1 MSLSTESV
9 PSDGPV
15 NRSFRRRRFH
25 PLLLL
30 AAQSRILVGGQAVI
44 EGVMMRVPGA
54 YAVAVQDPE
63 GTVQIQYQEF
73 TSAVERSRW
82 LKFPI
87 VRGVIHLFESLKIGL
102 ATLNW
107 SAEVAY
113 PDEAPKK
120 GSASSL
126 LTTTL
131 ALALGIGLFF
141 VAPLWITTK
150 LLQLEQQALG
160 FNLVSGAFRITFFLI
175 YLLAISFMKDVRRL
189 FEYHGAE
196 HMTVYTF
203 EAGQQLTVEN
213 TRAFPTQHPRCGT
226 SFIFIVLIA
235 AILTFALIDTAVL
248 AIIGRMSL
256 GLRLLVHLPLI
267 PLVAGISYEVLKI
280 TAKYQKIFL
289 LRWLS
294 LPGLWLQYITT
305 RVPDDDQ
312 LNVALESLKVAF
324 GERLPEVE
332 GKQYVA
338 DAIA

>member
-1 MSLSTESV
+1 M
-9 PSDGPV
+9 
-15 NRSFRRRRFH
+15 
-25 PLLLL
+25 LL

-63 GTVQIQYQEF
+63 GTVQTQCQEF
-73 TSAVERSRW
+73 TSAVESSRW
-82 LKFPI
+82 LKFPV

-150 LLQLEQQALG
+150 LLQLEQQAVG

-175 YLLAISFMKDVRRL
+175 YLSAISFMKDVRRL

-248 AIIGRMSL
+248 AIVGRMSL

-280 TAKYQKIFL
+280 TAKYQKFFL

-305 RVPDDDQ
+305 RSPDDDQ